1 MHWRQGVVSRS
12 LFAVRAKLKLSNLRS
27 CLKVVNLLTLQAVSF
42 SLKEDIP
49 SELEKAA
56 DYLGTIRDNARPE
69 LRALLDLQ
77 IAAEYVEIARL
88 EQEAGDANMADR
100 YRQTTEGILRS
111 LGWRDV
117 SAEAM
122 AKLTRGQLWQK
133 AKK

>member
-1 MHWRQGVVSRS
+1 
-12 LFAVRAKLKLSNLRS
+12 
-27 CLKVVNLLTLQAVSF
+27 VNLLTLQAVSF

>member
-1 MHWRQGVVSRS
+1 MRMRDRRWSLVVSRS

-100 YRQTTEGILRS
+100 YRQTTE
-111 LGWRDV
+111 
-117 SAEAM
+117 
-122 AKLTRGQLWQK
+122 
-133 AKK
+133 